1 MPPRVRRYYEERHD
15 RLVYIGRPTTT
26 ETWDDWWRTGALRR
40 AVTAPRNWFV
50 VGNTKKYLPLGARV
64 LDGGCGRGDKVYALR
79 RAGFDAV
86 GIDFA
91 PKTVHAVRAAVPEIP
106 IICGDVRRLPFADA
120 SFDGYWSLGVI
131 EHFFGGYGRILR
143 EIRRV
148 VRPGGVLFLTF
159 PSISPLN
166 RFGIW
171 RGAYPPFVDSDEQR
185 AVFWQFA
192 FPSAAVASVFV
203 RAGFELL
210 HEEGR
215 GGMIGLREEMGGM
228 GRALHYVETHQEF
241 PPFRAFFVAGNLLL
255 SPLAY
260 HIRFLVLRRRS
271 GSATGAS
278 RSGSI
283 PAPATAPPSRPRTGR
298 RRSSGGEEIP

>member
-1 MPPRVRRYYEERHD
+1 MLRWHLMTGMPLRLRRYYDAAND
-15 RLVYIGRPTTT
+15 RLVYTGRPATA
-26 ETWDDWWRTGALRR
+26 ETWDDWWHTGALRR
-40 AVTAPRNWFV
+40 AVIAPRNWFV
-50 VGNTKKYLPLGARV
+50 VRNTKKFLLPGARV
-64 LDGGCGRGDKVYALR
+64 LDGGSGRGDKVLALR

-91 PKTVHAVRAAVPEIP
+91 PETVRAVRAAVPEIP
-106 IICGDVRRLPFADA
+106 IICGDVRQLPFAGG

-171 RGAYPPFVDSDEQR
+171 RGAYPPFADSNEQR
-185 AVFWQFA
+185 AAFWQFA
-192 FPSAAVASVFV
+192 FPSATVARVFA

-255 SPLAY
+255 SPFMY
-260 HIRFLVLRRRS
+260 HIRFLVLRRRG

-278 RSGSI
+278 
-283 PAPATAPPSRPRTGR
+283 
-298 RRSSGGEEIP
+298 